1 MINYSMLV
9 ELGEELEVVLSN
21 NKIKNM
27 ECIIRLPS
35 FQIRKLDEDIYIRT
49 NLANSENLSEEEKKE
64 IGNYKSEVNEL
75 FLNFNNVLIHIM
87 AKEE

>member
-1 MINYSMLV
+1 MLV